1 MADLGLTNGWDIV
14 YAIRLTEVNQ
24 AISRNLSGWPATA
37 VGSSSGS
44 TGSYTLNS
52 GLTNWRVS
60 PVQTGGG
67 TLIMDVDFTP
77 GSTLTSTPNQGSPVT
92 VDLGGLTAT
101 VQLSLAWVAAAGTT
115 RALQPTDLVV
125 SAITP
130 GTALDAS
137 LQSIVRSM
145 LKAALLDDQAQ
156 FKASLA
162 TINIADRE
170 AQGTLQWLKPN
181 TYISFALSVPQ
192 LSVTPTLENS
202 FLAVLAMTENRDAA
216 ALTQEVSANAIPEND
231 RAAFLI
237 DKRLFFEKLVKPGM
251 ALLFSDATADDF
263 ELFNDSKGL
272 RNTRALNF
280 PRLHIPAGHG
290 ATARD
295 VSPSIA
301 AQHFSFELD
310 GNTLVMHLQDFTFEW
325 QAGVTVKLD
334 HTTRAHMSL
343 TSDQRL
349 LLVEDSTTTNSTVVV
364 ASWVTWTTVAAGV
377 ASAIVA
383 AGVGAAIGAAVEGV
397 AEGGAVELEETATE
411 SGKAIAMK
419 TITTTLADESSEAAS
434 QAEAESASEA
444 LQDIRAAASG
454 AQNTARPMPGFFS
467 RNWVKIKG
475 AMLAESVGVA
485 GGVTIASI
493 TPILTAL
500 AQGQTS
506 DIPTVDGFAT
516 AAVASVTWPD
526 QTAFKLTSVALNDAL
541 QIGGNPFPT
550 TP

>member
-1 MADLGLTNGWDIV
+1 MTDLGLTNGWDIV
-14 YAIRLTEVNQ
+14 YAIRLTDVNK
-24 AISRNLSGWPATA
+24 AISRNPSGWPATA

-44 TGSYTLNS
+44 TGSYTLNA
-52 GLTNWRVS
+52 GLANWRVS
-60 PVQTGGG
+60 PMQTGGG
-67 TLIMDVDFTP
+67 TLITEVDFKP
-77 GSTLTSTPNQGSPVT
+77 GSTLTQTPTQGTQVT

-101 VQLSLAWVAAAGTT
+101 VQLGLAWVAAAGTT

-130 GTALDAS
+130 GTALDPTS
-137 LQSIVRSM
+137 QSIARSM
-145 LKAALLDDQAQ
+145 LKAALLNDQAQ

-170 AQGTLQWLKPN
+170 AQDTLQWLKPN
-181 TYISFALSVPQ
+181 TQIGFALSVP
-192 LSVTPTLENS
+192 LTSVTPTLENS
-202 FLAVLAMTENRDAA
+202 FLAVLAMTENRDATG
-216 ALTQEVSANAIPEND
+216 LTQELSASAIPEND

-251 ALLFSDATADDF
+251 AALFSNATADDF
-263 ELFNDSKGL
+263 ELFNDNKGL
-272 RNTRALNF
+272 RNKRDLAF
-280 PRLHIPAGHG
+280 PRLHIPAAKG
-290 ATARD
+290 ATERD

-301 AQHFSFELD
+301 AQNFTFELD
-310 GNTLVMHLQDFTFEW
+310 GNTLVMRLKDFTFEW

-349 LLVEDSTTTNSTVVV
+349 LLVEESTTTNSTVVV
-364 ASWVTWTTVAAGV
+364 ASWVTWATVAAGV
-377 ASAIVA
+377 AFAIVA

-411 SGKAIAMK
+411 GGKAIAMK
-419 TITTTLADESSEAAS
+419 TITSTLADESSEAAS
-434 QAEAESASEA
+434 QAEAQSASEA

-454 AQNTARPMPGFFS
+454 AQARARPMPGFFS
-467 RNWVKIKG
+467 RNWVKVKA
-475 AMLAESVGVA
+475 AMVGGLPGTV
-485 GGVTIASI
+485 GGVGIGSISFILAS
-493 TPILTAL
+493 L

-516 AAVASVTWPD
+516 AAVMPVTWPD
-526 QTAFKLTSVALNDAL
+526 QTAFSLTSVALNDAL